1 MPYIKQEDRK
11 RIEPQV
17 NLLSTNLY
25 TKGHM
30 NYAITKLLHNYIE
43 KMGLRYDTLNDAIG
57 IIECVKQELYRRVIA
72 DYENLKIKENGDIEF
87 EIEIRKK
94 KK

>member
-1 MPYIKQEDRK
+1 MPYIKKEGRE

-17 NLLSTNLY
+17 NVLSTNLY
-25 TKGHM
+25 TKGDM